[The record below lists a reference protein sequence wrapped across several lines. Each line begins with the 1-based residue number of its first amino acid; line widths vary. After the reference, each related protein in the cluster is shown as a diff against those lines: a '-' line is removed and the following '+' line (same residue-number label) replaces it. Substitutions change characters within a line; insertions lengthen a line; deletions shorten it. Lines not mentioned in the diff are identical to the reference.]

1 MAEPDAGLLSVLVG
15 FGRALREA
23 DVTVG
28 TGSVIGYCDAMSML
42 DPTELND
49 LYHAGRAAMITRQI
63 DLPIY
68 DKVFKKY
75 FLANSGPL
83 QSLIKLKV
91 HLDPEAETEFEV
103 LNSPEAG
110 QEKQFDAPTGLMGS
124 NMEVLRHK
132 RFTEMTE
139 EEKRALRKL
148 MQKFKFL
155 PPKRRTRRTVSAK
168 DGIRPDLRKTIR
180 GAMRRNGE
188 VVDQFWRE
196 RRVRRRKVIFILDI
210 SGSMA
215 DYSRAL
221 MHFGY
226 AAARAATGTTQSAK
240 LVEVFCFGTRLTR
253 ITQEMQKRDPDLA
266 FDAASRAVFDWEGGT
281 RIGESIDNFVKNWG
295 RRGMCRGAIVVIC
308 SDGLDRGDPQVL
320 ADSMDRLSRLCHK
333 LIWMNPLKGDEEEF
347 QARSVGM
354 LIAKPY
360 VDELLSGHDLASLE
374 KLALVLPKLG

>member
-1 MAEPDAGLLSVLVG
+1 VAADQGLLSVLVG
-15 FGRALREA
+15 FGRALRDEG
-23 DVTVG
+23 VVVG
-28 TGSVIGYCDAMSML
+28 TGSVLGYADSMTLL
-42 DPTELND
+42 DPTELLD
-49 LYHAGRAAMITRQI
+49 LYHAGKATMLTRHI
-63 DLPIY
+63 DQPTY
-68 DKVFKKY
+68 DKVFKSY
-75 FLANSGPL
+75 FLADSGPL
-83 QSLIKLKV
+83 QHLLKMKV

-103 LNSPEAG
+103 LTQPEAG

-132 RFTEMTE
+132 RFAEMTD
-139 EEKRALRKL
+139 EEKAALRKL

-155 PPKRRTRRTVSAK
+155 PPKRRTRRTVAS
-168 DGIRPDLRKTIR
+168 DRGIRHDLRRTIR
-180 GAMRRNGE
+180 AAMRRHGE
-188 VVDQFWRE
+188 IVDQHWRE
-196 RRVRRRKVIFILDI
+196 RRVRRRKVILILDI

-226 AAARAATGTTQSAK
+226 AAARAAVGTTASAK
-240 LVEVFCFGTRLTR
+240 LVEVFCFGTRLSR
-253 ITQEMQKRDPDLA
+253 ITQEMQKRDPDVA
-266 FDAASRAVFDWEGGT
+266 FDAAAKAVFDWEGGT
-281 RIGESIDNFVKNWG
+281 RIGESLDKFVSEWG

-308 SDGLDRGDPQVL
+308 SDGLDRGDPAVL
-320 ADSMDRLSRLCHK
+320 AEAMERLSRLCHK

-354 LIAKPY
+354 LIAKPF

>member
-1 MAEPDAGLLSVLVG
+1 MAEADAGLLSVLVG
-15 FGRALREA
+15 FGRALRDA
-23 DVTVG
+23 DVVVG

-49 LYHAGRAAMITRQI
+49 LYHAGRASMITRQI

-68 DKVFKKY
+68 DKVFKSY
-75 FLANSGPL
+75 FLANTGPL

-103 LNSPEAG
+103 LNTPEAG

-132 RFTEMTE
+132 RFTEMTD

-168 DGIRPDLRKTIR
+168 DGIRPDLRRTIR

-215 DYSRAL
+215 EYSRAL

-226 AAARAATGTTQSAK
+226 AAARAAVGTTQSAK

-253 ITQEMQKRDPDLA
+253 ITQEMQKRDPDIA

-308 SDGLDRGDPQVL
+308 SDGLDRGDPGVL
-320 ADSMDRLSRLCHK
+320 AEAMDRLSRLCHK

-354 LIAKPY
+354 LVAKPF

>member
-1 MAEPDAGLLSVLVG
+1 VARDQGLLSVLVG
-15 FGRALREA
+15 FGRALREEG
-23 DVTVG
+23 VVVG
-28 TGSVIGYCDAMSML
+28 TGSVLGYADSMTLL
-42 DPTELND
+42 DPTELLD
-49 LYHAGRAAMITRQI
+49 LYHAGKATMITRNTDI
-63 DLPIY
+63 PIY
-68 DKVFKKY
+68 TKVFKQY
-75 FLANSGPL
+75 FLSDNGPL
-83 QSLIKLKV
+83 QHLLKMKV

-103 LNSPEAG
+103 LNQPEAG

-132 RFTEMTE
+132 RFAEMTD
-139 EEKRALRKL
+139 EEKAALRKL

-155 PPKRRTRRTVSAK
+155 PPKRRTRRTVAN
-168 DGIRPDLRKTIR
+168 DRGIRPDLRRTIR
-180 GAMRRNGE
+180 SAMRRHGE
-188 VVDQFWRE
+188 IVDQHWRT
-196 RRVRRRKVIFILDI
+196 RRVRRRKVILILDI

-226 AAARAATGTTQSAK
+226 AAARAAVGTTASAK
-240 LVEVFCFGTRLTR
+240 LVEVFCFGTRLSR
-253 ITQEMQKRDPDLA
+253 ITTEMQKRDPDVA
-266 FDAASRAVFDWEGGT
+266 FDAAAKAVFDWEGGT
-281 RIGESIDNFVKNWG
+281 RIGESLEKFVADWG

-308 SDGLDRGDPQVL
+308 SDGLDRGDPAVL
-320 ADSMDRLSRLCHK
+320 AGAMEHLSRLCHK

-354 LIAKPY
+354 LIAKPF